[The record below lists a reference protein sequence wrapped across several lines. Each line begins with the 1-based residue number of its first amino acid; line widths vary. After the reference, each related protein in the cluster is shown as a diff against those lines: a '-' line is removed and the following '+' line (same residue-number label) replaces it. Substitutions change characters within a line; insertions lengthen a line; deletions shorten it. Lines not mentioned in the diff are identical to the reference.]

1 MSGAGK
7 MRLTEVIIKEG
18 NKTTNFEL
26 SVEAGRGLL
35 TLLRGMEGQTNK
47 KTEREEDDDEDFVLA
62 EEVFPDL
69 KDPQKRIGI
78 VFRGIRFKNNLT
90 QAQVAARLGLDQS
103 DVSKIE
109 RGQRPIGKALA
120 KKIEKEFG
128 IDYRRF
134 L

>member
-1 MSGAGK
+1 MS
-7 MRLTEVIIKEG
+7 E
-18 NKTTNFEL
+18 F
-26 SVEAGRGLL
+26 
-35 TLLRGMEGQTNK
+35 QK
-47 KTEREEDDDEDFVLA
+47 KTDRDSVPASD
-62 EEVFPDL
+62 VFPDL

-78 VFRGIRFKNNLT
+78 VFRGIRYKNDLT
-90 QAQVAARLGLDQS
+90 QAEVAKRLGIDQS

-109 RGQRPIGKALA
+109 KGKRPVGKALA